1 VAKQEAPIR
10 VDRGL
15 GREFAGADHRATA
28 VVINLVRA
36 ESLVEAELARSFR
49 RVGLTPA
56 TFNVLMILR
65 GAGEPL
71 CPYQIGERLLVT
83 RGTVTGLL
91 DSLEKRGLVRRV
103 PHPDDRRMLL
113 IEITPK
119 ATSLLDRMLPGHF
132 SGEKQMM
139 SCLSAREK
147 DLLVELLG
155 KIQAHLGAESDR
167 APEPVAT
174 RR

>member
-1 VAKQEAPIR
+1 VARQEAPLH
-10 VDRGL
+10 V
-15 GREFAGADHRATA
+15 GRELEREFPGADHRATA

-36 ESLVEAELARSFR
+36 ESLVEAALARSFR

-91 DSLEKRGLVRRV
+91 DSLEKQGLVRRV
-103 PHPDDRRMLL
+103 PHPEDRRMLL
-113 IEITPK
+113 IEMTPK
-119 ATSLLDRMLPGHF
+119 ANSLLDRMLPGHF

-155 KIQAHLGAESDR
+155 KIQAHLGAGQEHS
-167 APEPVAT
+167 PEPAPA